1 MKYVNTFKWLSVI
14 LVVAV
19 MITAI
24 GCGKKEAQKPTPTP
38 TTVSTPTATAPA
50 EPTGETGTLSSLTG
64 NVTVM
69 RQGTSAWIAATSGM
83 KLGTGDSLKTG
94 GNSSVIITFFDGS
107 VMEVRSDSEISVEEL
122 SKASGGATTVH
133 INQVIGNT
141 VNRVKNL
148 VDSSSTYEVETPA
161 GSAVVR
167 GTIYEIQVDESGRTC
182 TGTVNEEDK
191 AEHSVGFTG
200 GGVTVKI
207 GEGMT
212 SCCEAGGIPGTPFYT
227 DSTDDPLQFNTGDG
241 LGASGGVRPTPTPI
255 ACPYCEGTTVL
266 AQIWSLQGVSYG
278 PTAPSTFTLAS
289 PARITEILTYH
300 WQRYSSSQTIALQSG
315 SQTYGPWSVDSYSP
329 YWYVHPDEV
338 LPAGTYTVIDS
349 QPSTWSWA
357 QDTGG
362 RGIMQVSGCY
372 CYGITP

>member
-1 MKYVNTFKWLSVI
+1 
-14 LVVAV
+14 
-19 MITAI
+19 
-24 GCGKKEAQKPTPTP
+24 
-38 TTVSTPTATAPA
+38 
-50 EPTGETGTLSSLTG
+50 
-64 NVTVM
+64 
-69 RQGTSAWIAATSGM
+69 M

-94 GNSSVIITFFDGS
+94 GNSSVLITFFDGS
-107 VMEVRSDSEISVEEL
+107 VMEVQSDSEISVEEL
-122 SKASGGATTVH
+122 SKASGGATTVR
-133 INQVIGNT
+133 ISQVLGDT

-148 VDSSSTYEVETPA
+148 VDSSSAYEVETPA

-167 GTIYEIQVDESGRTC
+167 GTIEDIQVDPSGRTC
-182 TGTVNEEDK
+182 TGVVDEGDTAK
-191 AEHSVGFTG
+191 HSAAFTG
-200 GGVTVKI
+200 SGVTVAI
-207 GEGMT
+207 AEGMT
-212 SCCEAGGIPGTPFYT
+212 ACCEPGGVPGTPFYT
-227 DSTDDPLQFNTGDG
+227 DPTDDPNQYNTGDG
-241 LGASGGVRPTPTPI
+241 IGAGGGAGSTPTPI
-255 ACPYCEGTTVL
+255 ACPSCEGTTVL

-300 WQRYSSSQTIALQSG
+300 WQRYSWGQTIALQSG

-349 QPSTWSWA
+349 QPSTWSWT

-372 CYGITP
+372 CYGIVP